1 MLVHENIFTNYF
13 NFNCG
18 KLQKKEDVMGRLE
31 GKAAVV
37 TGGGRGIGRAICLAY
52 AKEGADVVVN
62 YASKDQPAQEV
73 VEMVKKMGRKAVAIK
88 GNVAAKAEAEKTIQT
103 AIDNFGKID
112 ILVNNAGVSKPNML
126 YKMTEEQ
133 WNEVI
138 DIQLKGPFLC
148 IQAASKYMMERKSG
162 KIINVTS
169 SAGLWGT
176 KGQINYSSA
185 KGGIIALTKSAARE
199 LAGYGVTVNV
209 VQPGYV
215 STEMTEKIRTDPKL
229 KEIYAGRILLGRFAE
244 PDEVAQT
251 FVFLAS
257 DDANYITGQLI
268 CVDGGLGMT

>member
-1 MLVHENIFTNYF
+1 
-13 NFNCG
+13 
-18 KLQKKEDVMGRLE
+18 MGRLE

-37 TGGGRGIGRAICLAY
+37 TGGGRGIGRAICIAY
-52 AKEGADVVVN
+52 AREGADVIVN
-62 YASKDQPAQEV
+62 YASQDKPAQEV
-73 VEMVKKMGRKAVAIK
+73 VEMVEKMGRQAVAVK
-88 GNVAAKAEAEKTIQT
+88 GNVALKADADKIINTCV
-103 AIDNFGKID
+103 DHFGKID

-126 YKMTEEQ
+126 YKMTEDQ

-148 IQAASKYMMERKSG
+148 IQAASKYMMERKFG

-185 KGGIIALTKSAARE
+185 KGGIVALTKSAARE
-199 LAGYGVTVNV
+199 LAGHGITVNV

-215 STEMTEKIRTDPKL
+215 STEMFEKVKSDPKL
-229 KEIYAGRILLGRFAE
+229 MAIYTGRILLARFAE
-244 PDEVAQT
+244 PEEVAPT

-257 DDANYITGQLI
+257 DEANYITGQLI

>member
-1 MLVHENIFTNYF
+1 
-13 NFNCG
+13 
-18 KLQKKEDVMGRLE
+18 MGRLE
-31 GKAAVV
+31 GKVAVV

-73 VEMVKKMGRKAVAIK
+73 VEMIKKIGRKAVAVK
-88 GNVAAKAEAEKTIQT
+88 GNVAIKADAERIIQT

-133 WNEVI
+133 WNEVV
-138 DIQLKGPFLC
+138 DIHLKGPFLC
-148 IQAASKYMMERKSG
+148 IQAASKYMMEKKYG

-169 SAGLWGT
+169 AAGVGGT

-199 LAGYGVTVNV
+199 LAGYGITVNV
-209 VQPGYV
+209 ISPGYV
-215 STEMTEKIRTDPKL
+215 STDMTEKIRMDPKL
-229 KEIYAGRILLGRFAE
+229 KEIYTGRILLGRFSE
-244 PDEVAQT
+244 PEEVAPT

-257 DDANYITGQLI
+257 DESNYITGQLF

>member
-1 MLVHENIFTNYF
+1 
-13 NFNCG
+13 
-18 KLQKKEDVMGRLE
+18 MGRLD
-31 GKAAVV
+31 GKVAVV
-37 TGGGRGIGRAICLAY
+37 TGGGRGIGRAVCLAF
-52 AKEGADVVVN
+52 AREGADVVLN

-73 VEMVKKMGRKAVAIK
+73 VRMIQGMGRKAIAIK
-88 GNVAAKAEAEKTIQT
+88 GNVAVRADVERTIL
-103 AIDNFGKID
+103 AAVENFGKID
-112 ILVNNAGVSKPNML
+112 ILVNNAGVSRPNML

-133 WNEVI
+133 WDEVI

-148 IQAASKYMMERKSG
+148 TQVASKYMMERKSG

-185 KGGIIALTKSAARE
+185 KGGIIAQTKSAARE
-199 LAGYGVTVNV
+199 LAGYGITANV

-215 STEMTEKIRTDPKL
+215 GTEMFDKVKADPKL
-229 KEIYAGRILLGRFAE
+229 MEIYTGRILLGRFAE
-244 PDEVAQT
+244 PEEVAHT

-257 DDANYITGQLI
+257 DEANYITGQII

>member
-1 MLVHENIFTNYF
+1 
-13 NFNCG
+13 
-18 KLQKKEDVMGRLE
+18 MGRLE

-37 TGGGRGIGRAICLAY
+37 TGGGRGIGRAICLAF
-52 AKEGADVVVN
+52 AKEGADVIVN

-73 VEMVKKMGRKAVAIK
+73 VRMIQEMGRKAVAVK
-88 GNVAAKAEAEKTIQT
+88 GNVAIKADVERIILAAVE
-103 AIDNFGKID
+103 NFGKID

-133 WNEVI
+133 WDEVV
-138 DIQLKGPFLC
+138 DIHLKGPFLC
-148 IQAASKYMMERKSG
+148 IQVASKYMIEKKYG
-162 KIINVTS
+162 KIVNVTS

-199 LAGYGVTVNV
+199 LAGYGITVNA

-215 STEMTEKIRTDPKL
+215 STEMFEKVKADPKL
-229 KEIYAGRILLGRFAE
+229 MGIYTGRILLGRFAE
-244 PDEVAQT
+244 PEEVAHT

-257 DDANYITGQLI
+257 NESNYITGQLF

>member
-1 MLVHENIFTNYF
+1 
-13 NFNCG
+13 
-18 KLQKKEDVMGRLE
+18 MGRLE

-52 AKEGADVVVN
+52 AKEGADVIVN
-62 YASKDQPAQEV
+62 YASQDKPAQEV
-73 VEMVKKMGRKAVAIK
+73 VEMVEKMGRKAVAVK
-88 GNVAAKAEAEKTIQT
+88 GNVALKADVDRIINTCVDQ
-103 AIDNFGKID
+103 FGKID

-148 IQAASKYMMERKSG
+148 IQAASKYMMERKYG

-199 LAGYGVTVNV
+199 LAGHGITVNV

-215 STEMTEKIRTDPKL
+215 STEMFDKVKSDPKL
-229 KEIYAGRILLGRFAE
+229 MAIYTGRVLLGRFAE
-244 PDEVAQT
+244 PEEVAPT

-257 DDANYITGQLI
+257 DEGSYITGQLI

>member
-1 MLVHENIFTNYF
+1 
-13 NFNCG
+13 
-18 KLQKKEDVMGRLE
+18 MGRLE

-37 TGGGRGIGRAICLAY
+37 TGGGRGIGRAVCLAF
-52 AKEGADVVVN
+52 AKEGADVIVN
-62 YASKDQPAQEV
+62 FATREQPAKEV
-73 VEMVKKMGRKAVAIK
+73 VEMIAQMGRKAVAVQ
-88 GNVAAKAEAEKTIQT
+88 GNVAIKSDAEKVIK
-103 AIDNFGKID
+103 ACVDHFGKID

-148 IQAASKYMMERKSG
+148 IQAASKYMMERKYG
-162 KIINVTS
+162 KVINITS

-176 KGQINYSSA
+176 KGQINYSAA
-185 KGGIIALTKSAARE
+185 KGGILALTKSAARE
-199 LAGYGVTVNV
+199 LAPYGITVNV
-209 VQPGYV
+209 IQPGYV

-229 KEIYAGRILLGRFAE
+229 KEIYIGRILLGRFAE
-244 PDEVAQT
+244 PEEVAPT

-257 DDANYITGQLI
+257 DESNYITGQLI

>member
-1 MLVHENIFTNYF
+1 M
-13 NFNCG
+13 
-18 KLQKKEDVMGRLE
+18 EDDSMGRLE
-31 GKAAVV
+31 GRAAVV

-73 VEMVKKMGRKAVAIK
+73 VEMIKKMGRKAAAVK
-88 GNVAAKAEAEKTIQT
+88 GNVAVKADADRIIQT

-138 DIQLKGPFLC
+138 DIHLKGPFLC
-148 IQAASKYMMERKSG
+148 IQAASKYMIEKKYG
-162 KIINVTS
+162 KIINMTS

-185 KGGIIALTKSAARE
+185 KGGVIALTKSAARE
-199 LAGYGVTVNV
+199 LAGYGITVNV

-215 STEMTEKIRTDPKL
+215 STEMMEKVRTDPKL
-229 KEIYAGRILLGRFAE
+229 KEIYIGRVLLGRFAE
-244 PDEVAQT
+244 PEEVAQT

-257 DDANYITGQLI
+257 DESNYITGQLI

>member
-1 MLVHENIFTNYF
+1 
-13 NFNCG
+13 
-18 KLQKKEDVMGRLE
+18 MGRLE

-37 TGGGRGIGRAICLAY
+37 TGGGRGIGRAICLAF
-52 AKEGADVVVN
+52 AREGADVVVN
-62 YASKDQPAQEV
+62 YASRDQPAQEV
-73 VEMVKKMGRKAVAIK
+73 VSAIEAMGRKGVAVK
-88 GNVAAKAEAEKTIQT
+88 GNVAVKADVERIIQT
-103 AIDNFGKID
+103 AIEHFGKID

-133 WNEVI
+133 WDEVI

-148 IQAASKYMMERKSG
+148 IQAASKYMMERKYG

-185 KGGIIALTKSAARE
+185 KGGIVALTKSAARE
-199 LAGYGVTVNV
+199 LAGFGITVNV

-229 KEIYAGRILLGRFAE
+229 REIYMGRILLGRFAE
-244 PDEVAQT
+244 PEEVAHT

-257 DDANYITGQLI
+257 EEANYITGQLI

>member
-1 MLVHENIFTNYF
+1 
-13 NFNCG
+13 
-18 KLQKKEDVMGRLE
+18 MGRLE
-31 GKAAVV
+31 GRVAVV
-37 TGGGRGIGRAICLAY
+37 TGGGRGIGRAICVAF

-73 VEMVKKMGRKAVAIK
+73 VEMIKKAGRKGVAVK
-88 GNVAAKAEAEKTIQT
+88 GNVAVKVDADRIIQT

-138 DIQLKGPFLC
+138 DIHLKGPFLC
-148 IQAASKYMMERKSG
+148 IQAASKFMMERKYG
-162 KIINVTS
+162 RIINVTS
-169 SAGLWGT
+169 AAGLWGT

-185 KGGIIALTKSAARE
+185 KGGIVALTKSAARE
-199 LAGYGVTVNV
+199 LAGSGITVNV

-229 KEIYAGRILLGRFAE
+229 KDIYAGRVLLGRFAE
-244 PDEVAQT
+244 PEEVSPA

-257 DDANYITGQLI
+257 DEGSYITGQIL

>member
-1 MLVHENIFTNYF
+1 
-13 NFNCG
+13 
-18 KLQKKEDVMGRLE
+18 MGRLE
-31 GKAAVV
+31 NKVAVV
-37 TGGGRGIGRAICLAY
+37 TGGGRGIGRAICLAF
-52 AKEGADVVVN
+52 AKEGANLIVN
-62 YASKDQPAQEV
+62 YATKDKPAQEV
-73 VEMVKKMGRKAVAIK
+73 VEIVNKIGCMAIAVK
-88 GNVAAKAEAEKTIQT
+88 GNVAIKADAERIIQT

-138 DIQLKGPFLC
+138 DIHLKGPFLC
-148 IQAASKYMMERKSG
+148 IQAASRYMMEKKYG
-162 KIINVTS
+162 KIINMTS

-199 LAGYGVTVNV
+199 LASYGITVNV

-215 STEMTEKIRTDPKL
+215 STEMFEKVKSDPKL
-229 KEIYAGRILLGRFAE
+229 MGIYTGRILLGRFAE
-244 PDEVAQT
+244 PEEVAPT

-257 DDANYITGQLI
+257 DESNYITGQLF

>member
-1 MLVHENIFTNYF
+1 M
-13 NFNCG
+13 G
-18 KLQKKEDVMGRLE
+18 KLE

-52 AKEGADVVVN
+52 AREGADVIVN

-73 VEMVKKMGRKAVAIK
+73 AGMIEKMGRKAVAVK
-88 GNVAAKAEAEKTIQT
+88 GNVAVKADADRIIQT
-103 AIDNFGKID
+103 AVDHFGKID

-133 WNEVI
+133 WDEVV
-138 DIQLKGPFLC
+138 DIHLKGAFLC
-148 IQAASKYMMERKSG
+148 IQAASKHMMEHKYG

-176 KGQINYSSA
+176 KGQINYSAA
-185 KGGIIALTKSAARE
+185 KGGVVALTKSAARE
-199 LAGYGVTVNV
+199 LGSYGITVNV
-209 VQPGYV
+209 IQPGYV

-229 KEIYAGRILLGRFAE
+229 KEIYTGRILLARFAE
-244 PDEVAQT
+244 PEEVVPA
-251 FVFLAS
+251 FIFLAS
-257 DDANYITGQLI
+257 EDSSYVTGQLF

>member
-1 MLVHENIFTNYF
+1 
-13 NFNCG
+13 
-18 KLQKKEDVMGRLE
+18 MGRLE

-37 TGGGRGIGRAICLAY
+37 TGGGRGIGRAICLAF

-73 VEMVKKMGRKAVAIK
+73 VRMIQEMGRKAVAVK
-88 GNVAAKAEAEKTIQT
+88 GNVAIKADVERIILAAVE
-103 AIDNFGKID
+103 NFGKID

-133 WNEVI
+133 WDEVV
-138 DIQLKGPFLC
+138 DIHLKGPFLC
-148 IQAASKYMMERKSG
+148 IQVASKYMMEKKYG

-199 LAGYGVTVNV
+199 LAGYGITVNV

-215 STEMTEKIRTDPKL
+215 STEMTREDSDRPKAEGDLYAAGFYWVDLQNL
-229 KEIYAGRILLGRFAE
+229 KR
-244 PDEVAQT
+244 
-251 FVFLAS
+251 
-257 DDANYITGQLI
+257 
-268 CVDGGLGMT
+268 

>member
-1 MLVHENIFTNYF
+1 M
-13 NFNCG
+13 G
-18 KLQKKEDVMGRLE
+18 QMGRLD

-37 TGGGRGIGRAICLAY
+37 TGGGRGIGRAVCLAF
-52 AKEGADVVVN
+52 AREGADVVLN

-73 VEMVKKMGRKAVAIK
+73 VRMIQEMGRKAVAIK
-88 GNVAAKAEAEKTIQT
+88 GNVAVRADVEKTIL
-103 AIDNFGKID
+103 AAVENFGKID

-133 WNEVI
+133 WDEVI

-148 IQAASKYMMERKSG
+148 TQVASKYMMERKSG

-185 KGGIIALTKSAARE
+185 KGGIIAQTKSAARE
-199 LAGYGVTVNV
+199 LAGYGITANV

-215 STEMTEKIRTDPKL
+215 GTEMFDKVKADPKL
-229 KEIYAGRILLGRFAE
+229 MEIYTGRILLGRFAE
-244 PDEVAQT
+244 PEEIAHT

-257 DDANYITGQLI
+257 DEANYITGQII

>member
-1 MLVHENIFTNYF
+1 
-13 NFNCG
+13 
-18 KLQKKEDVMGRLE
+18 MGRLE
-31 GKAAVV
+31 GRAAVV
-37 TGGGRGIGRAICLAY
+37 TGGGRGIGRAICVAF
-52 AKEGADVVVN
+52 AKEGADVIVN

-73 VEMVKKMGRKAVAIK
+73 VEMIKKIGRKGVAVK
-88 GNVAAKAEAEKTIQT
+88 GNVAIKADADRIIQT
-103 AIDNFGKID
+103 AIDNFGKIE

-138 DIQLKGPFLC
+138 DIHLKGPFLC
-148 IQAASKYMMERKSG
+148 IQAASKFMMERKYG
-162 KIINVTS
+162 RIINVTS
-169 SAGLWGT
+169 AAGLWGT

-185 KGGIIALTKSAARE
+185 KGGIVALTKSAARE
-199 LAGYGVTVNV
+199 LAGSGITVNV

-229 KEIYAGRILLGRFAE
+229 KEIYAGRVLLGRFAE
-244 PDEVAQT
+244 PEEVSPA

-257 DDANYITGQLI
+257 DEASYITGQIL

>member
-1 MLVHENIFTNYF
+1 MRG
-13 NFNCG
+13 C
-18 KLQKKEDVMGRLE
+18 KPMGRLE
-31 GKAAVV
+31 GKSAVV
-37 TGGGRGIGRAICLAY
+37 TGGGRGIGRAICLAF
-52 AKEGADVVVN
+52 AKEGADVVLN

-73 VEMVKKMGRKAVAIK
+73 VRMIQGMGRKAVAVK
-88 GNVAAKAEAEKTIQT
+88 GNVAIKADVEKIIL
-103 AIDNFGKID
+103 AAVENFGKID

-133 WNEVI
+133 WDEVV
-138 DIQLKGPFLC
+138 DIHLKGPFLC
-148 IQAASKYMMERKSG
+148 IQVASKYMMEKKEG
-162 KIINVTS
+162 KIINITS

-199 LAGYGVTVNV
+199 LASYGITVNV

-215 STEMTEKIRTDPKL
+215 GTEMFDKVKADPKL
-229 KEIYAGRILLGRFAE
+229 MEIYTGRILLGRFAE
-244 PDEVAQT
+244 PEEVAPT

-257 DDANYITGQLI
+257 DESNYITGQLF

>member
-1 MLVHENIFTNYF
+1 
-13 NFNCG
+13 
-18 KLQKKEDVMGRLE
+18 MGRE
-31 GKAAVV
+31 
-37 TGGGRGIGRAICLAY
+37 
-52 AKEGADVVVN
+52 
-62 YASKDQPAQEV
+62 
-73 VEMVKKMGRKAVAIK
+73 AVAVK
-88 GNVAAKAEAEKTIQT
+88 GNVAVKADVEKIIRT
-103 AIDNFGKID
+103 AIDHFGKID

-133 WNEVI
+133 GNEVI

-199 LAGYGVTVNV
+199 LAGYGITGNV

-215 STEMTEKIRTDPKL
+215 SAEMFDKVRTDPKWG
-229 KEIYAGRILLGRFAE
+229 EIYTGRILLGRFAE
-244 PDEVAQT
+244 PEEVAHT

-257 DDANYITGQLI
+257 DEANYITGHLF
-268 CVDGGLGMT
+268 CVGGGLGMT